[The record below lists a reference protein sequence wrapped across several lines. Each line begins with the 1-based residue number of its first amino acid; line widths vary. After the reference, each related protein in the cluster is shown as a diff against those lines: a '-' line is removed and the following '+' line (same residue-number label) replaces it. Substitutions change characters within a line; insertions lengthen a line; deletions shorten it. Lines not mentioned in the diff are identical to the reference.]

1 MDKLYLLFGVL
12 TLVFLIMLYGM
23 NTANSFN
30 IMAPSASAGTKAQE
44 EPFANMIPVPSA
56 VETKIRKSMDALAFY
71 TTPDGSPAIEGK
83 SVCKFMTNLRDGMT
97 QKESRATPELG
108 STDIA
113 HRVDAELRLAIPGG
127 PLTCPLLQYPANGT
141 EDADWLAW
149 LQSIPTDFGARV
161 VFMIMYADEN
171 ITPNEQ
177 TLKDSIQGVQDM
189 KGNEGFLNQAICTP
203 DLIRNKAENESANTC
218 IMPSDITPAQ
228 IAVAVDTI
236 LAQLVRSRAQILLK
250 KFGKDYSVDPTKI
263 YLDMKTRVARTQHAL
278 DYINEQK
285 EQADKSGLTGSVI
298 KVASS
303 GPSGS
308 AALRPTAAL
317 A

>member
-30 IMAPSASAGTKAQE
+30 IITHSAVATTKAQE

-56 VETKIRKSMDALAFY
+56 GETKIRKSMDALAFY

-83 SVCKFMTNLRDGMT
+83 SVCGFITNLRDGMI

-113 HRVDAELRLAIPGG
+113 HRVDTELRLAIPGG
-127 PLTCPLLQYPANGT
+127 PLTCPLLQYPASGT

-161 VFMIMYADEN
+161 VFMIIYADEN

-189 KGNEGFLNQAICTP
+189 KGNEGFQGICTP
-203 DLIRNKAENESANTC
+203 DLIRNKAEHDSAESC

-236 LAQLVRSRAQILLK
+236 LTQLLRSRAQILLK
-250 KFGKDYSVDPTKI
+250 KFGKDYSLDPTKI

-278 DYINEQK
+278 DYIKEQK
-285 EQADKSGLTGSVI
+285 DQADKSGLTGSVV

-303 GPSGS
+303 GSSGIAS
-308 AALRPTAAL
+308 APLGASLGPA
-317 A
+317 